1 MAILLVNNQKKY
13 HVGIRGLKVL
23 AEKSLKALG
32 VPEGLSLSVNFV
44 DKNCIRRLN
53 KIYFKKDKPTDVI
66 ALGYKDKK
74 RSCRRCDWGHMYL
87 GDIIICPDIAMKNTV
102 TYNESFEHE
111 IAFYMLHGILHLLG
125 FSDSDNAERE
135 KMHKKQK
142 EILGKVWKR
151 PKAKP

>member
-13 HVGIRGLKVL
+13 RVGVRGLKVL
-23 AEKSLKALG
+23 AQKALKAFG
-32 VPEGLSLSVNFV
+32 VPKGLSLSVNFV
-44 DKNCIRRLN
+44 DKSSIRRLN

-87 GDIIICPDIAMKNTV
+87 GDIIICPDIAMENAAI
-102 TYNESFEHE
+102 YNESIGHE

-125 FSDSDNAERE
+125 FSDSDDAKRR
-135 KMHKKQK
+135 KMHKKQR
-142 EILGKVWKR
+142 EILGKIWKR
-151 PKAKP
+151 PKTKP